1 MMFRKE
7 IDNMEKKKFIL
18 RQIEILRNWRKK
30 GATDRELAF
39 LIKGYIGGN
48 KVDLLSQEGQ
58 DALKILKIIEK
69 DLLHNEENVDIL
81 EKYEVYCLT
90 K

>member
-1 MMFRKE
+1 M
-7 IDNMEKKKFIL
+7 DKKKFIL
-18 RQIEILRNWRKK
+18 RQLEILRGWREK

-48 KVDLLSQEGQ
+48 KIDLLSQEGQ
-58 DALKILKIIEK
+58 NALKVLKMIER
-69 DLLHNEENVDIL
+69 DLMHNEENIDVL

-90 K
+90 E